1 MARNELEAA
10 LKRSKNSS
18 PNETS
23 PDGVILLSLSLSL
36 SLHAHVWA
44 HSHSFPHKGSI
55 HLLCTHVVVT
65 WESCILTAPG
75 THLLFLQL
83 HKYFTIVIIIILIKI
98 SIFIIHSSPR
108 KWIQLQLLL
117 ERRKWSYC
125 CKNWR
130 EIWRKHAMKR
140 RKHCNNWPVSNS
152 ICWKRLLLL
161 KLPFLIVISHGFFTL
176 LLWSVA
182 DFCLFF
188 KFNSTVLICCTIKF
202 SLP

>member
-36 SLHAHVWA
+36 YLHAHVWA
-44 HSHSFPHKGSI
+44 HSHSFPHKALSTSYA
-55 HLLCTHVVVT
+55 HTWLLLERELYSHCPWYT
-65 WESCILTAPG
+65 L
-75 THLLFLQL
+75 LLFLQL

-130 EIWRKHAMKR
+130 EI
-140 RKHCNNWPVSNS
+140 
-152 ICWKRLLLL
+152 
-161 KLPFLIVISHGFFTL
+161 
-176 LLWSVA
+176 
-182 DFCLFF
+182 
-188 KFNSTVLICCTIKF
+188 
-202 SLP
+202 